1 MRLFTQAHHRS
12 GAAQSGVPRQASTVV
27 KPANAAPVTISMKW
41 SRLSDPTAPSTQQH
55 QLCQRTVCGQL
66 YPPKS
71 STVQHN
77 KGHTDAQAQSFVNEL
92 QDAAV
97 KDSAADMQPVRGVT
111 ALCLA
116 AQWRLPVLAEVC
128 MMKRTH
134 AAALQSCSLLR
145 QQESGGVPVRR
156 QAQKDEQHEGDGQT
170 DLQSDRDA

>member
-1 MRLFTQAHHRS
+1 VRLFTQAHHRS

-97 KDSAADMQPVRGVT
+97 KDSAADVQPIRGVT

-116 AQWRLPVLAEVC
+116 AQWRLPGLAEVC
-128 MMKRTH
+128 MVKRTH